1 MEETMTGAA
10 VKKLLTYSGLKKLEE
25 ELERLKVVERKEIA
39 QKIKEAR
46 EHGHEA
52 QNEATFTT
60 EVNAATCGEAEACKC
75 DTCPCCGCKIV
86 H

>member
-46 EHGHEA
+46 EQMKSSA
-52 QNEATFTT
+52 DPVSMI
-60 EVNAATCGEAEACKC
+60 EVMMRSW
-75 DTCPCCGCKIV
+75 
-86 H
+86 